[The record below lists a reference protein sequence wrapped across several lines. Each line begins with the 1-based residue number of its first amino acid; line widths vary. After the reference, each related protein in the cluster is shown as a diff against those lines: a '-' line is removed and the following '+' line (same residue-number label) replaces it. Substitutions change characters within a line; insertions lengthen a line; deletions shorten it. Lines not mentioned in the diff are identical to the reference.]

1 MKSDSVAIIDFGS
14 QTTQLIARRCR
25 ELKVYS
31 QIYPCSISPDALKAI
46 SPKAIILSGGPASV
60 HEDASPK
67 VPEGLLTWGIPI
79 LGICYGAQSIS
90 QVLGGH
96 VSPASHKEFGRAHL
110 TLRKASKLFDG
121 LEHQNV
127 WMSHGDQITSLPQG
141 FETIASTATC
151 PHAAIACERRKIYGV
166 QFHPEVT
173 HSPYGK
179 HLLANFL
186 FKIAGLHPNY
196 ELADFAEEEAARIKT
211 IVGNSRV
218 IMALSGGVDSS
229 VAAKLI
235 QKAIGDKLTC
245 IYVNHGLHRL
255 GELDEIATLNPI
267 MIDARE
273 RFFSA
278 LKGIT
283 DPEQKRKIIG
293 AKFIEVF
300 EEESAKYS
308 DAKFLGQGT
317 LYPDVIESQSA
328 TGSPSDVIKSHHNV
342 GGLPEYMKL
351 SLIEPLRMLFK
362 DEVRTLGR
370 LLGLSEQ
377 WVSRQPFPGP
387 GLAIRIPG
395 EVTPERC
402 ELLAKAD
409 LIVRQ
414 EIQGD
419 YWQTFA
425 VLLPVKSVG
434 VMGDSRRYG
443 ETICIRCVESE
454 DGMTADW
461 AYLPQDVLARV
472 SNRIVNEVS
481 GITRVVYDISSKPPS
496 TIEWE

>member
-1 MKSDSVAIIDFGS
+1 MTPDFVAIIDFGS

-31 QIYPCSISPDALKAI
+31 QIYPCTVSPDTLKKA
-46 SPKAIILSGGPASV
+46 SPKAIILSGGPSSV
-60 HEDASPK
+60 HEHASPK
-67 VPEGLLTWGIPI
+67 IPDGVLSWGIPV

-96 VSPASHKEFGRAHL
+96 VSSASHKEFGRAHL
-110 TLRKASKLFDG
+110 ALRKTSKLFDG
-121 LEHQNV
+121 LGDQNV
-127 WMSHGDQITSLPQG
+127 WMSHRDQISTLPQN
-141 FETIASTATC
+141 FETIASTSTC
-151 PHAAIACERRKIYGV
+151 PHAAIACELRKLYGV

-179 HLLANFL
+179 EILANFL
-186 FKIAGLHPNY
+186 FKIADLNPNY
-196 ELADFAEEEAARIKT
+196 ELTDFILEETQRIKS
-211 IVGNSRV
+211 IVGDSRV

-235 QKAIGDKLTC
+235 QNAIGNKLTC

-255 GELDEIATLNPI
+255 GELDEIASLNPI
-267 MIDARE
+267 VIDAKT
-273 RFFSA
+273 RFFTA
-278 LKGIT
+278 LKGIS

-300 EEESAKYS
+300 EEASAKYA

-317 LYPDVIESQSA
+317 LYPDVIESHSA
-328 TGSPSDVIKSHHNV
+328 TGGPSDVIKSHHNV
-342 GGLPEYMKL
+342 GGLPADMKL
-351 SLIEPLRMLFK
+351 SLIEPLRTLFK
-362 DEVRTLGR
+362 DEVRALGR
-370 LLGLSEQ
+370 LLGLSEK

-402 ELLAKAD
+402 ELLSKAD
-409 LIVRQ
+409 LIVRE

-443 ETICIRCVESE
+443 ETICIRCVESD

-461 AYLPQDVLARV
+461 AYIPHDILARV
-472 SNRIVNEVS
+472 SNRIVNEVP
-481 GITRVVYDISSKPPS
+481 GITRVVYDISSKPPA